1 MNTRRSVAFLYT
13 NNKLSE
19 WEIKKMIPD
28 TITLKRIKCWG
39 IDLTKEV
46 KDLYTKNYKTAIKK
60 IWRQINGRIFC
71 AHQSEELIL

>member
-19 WEIKKMIPD
+19 WEIKKMIPY

-46 KDLYTKNYKTAIKK
+46 KDMYTKNYKTLIKK
-60 IWRQINGRIFC
+60 T
-71 AHQSEELIL
+71 EDK

>member
-19 WEIKKMIPD
+19 WEIKKMTPD

-39 IDLTKEV
+39 IDSTKEV
-46 KDLYTKNYKTAIKK
+46 KDLYTKNYKTLIKK
-60 IWRQINGRIFC
+60 I
-71 AHQSEELIL
+71 EDK

>member
-19 WEIKKMIPD
+19 WEIKKWSLRYNYI
-28 TITLKRIKCWG
+28 KKNKCWG

-46 KDLYTKNYKTAIKK
+46 KDLKY
-60 IWRQINGRIFC
+60 
-71 AHQSEELIL
+71 